1 MNTVVV
7 YENRSGI
14 FGLKQQPDDEYVREE
29 DASASSSQV
38 FPDEEPGFSFEDL
51 GFRA

>member
-7 YENRSGI
+7 S

-38 FPDEEPGFSFEDL
+38 FRMKSQGLVLRIWGL
-51 GFRA
+51 GLRV